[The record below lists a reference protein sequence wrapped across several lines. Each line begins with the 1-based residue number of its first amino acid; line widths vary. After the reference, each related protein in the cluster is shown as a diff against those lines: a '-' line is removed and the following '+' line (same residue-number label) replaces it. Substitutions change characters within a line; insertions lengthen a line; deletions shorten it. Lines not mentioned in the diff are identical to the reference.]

1 MPILTNPIQPSLGS
15 LTKAVRQEK
24 KKKNRKKDIQ
34 IEKKEAK
41 LSLLADGMILYT
53 ENSKAINATFMKIPI
68 AFLKEIVQTILKF
81 L

>member
-24 KKKNRKKDIQ
+24 KKNRKKDIQ

-41 LSLLADGMILYT
+41 LSLLADDMILYT

-68 AFLKEIVQTILKF
+68 AFLKEIVQTILKI

>member
-1 MPILTNPIQPSLGS
+1 MPILTNHIQPRLGS
-15 LTKAVRQEK
+15 VTKAVRQE
-24 KKKNRKKDIQ
+24 KNRKKDIQ

-41 LSLLADGMILYT
+41 LSLLADDMILYT
-53 ENSKAINATFMKIPI
+53 ENSKVISAIFMEIPI

>member
-24 KKKNRKKDIQ
+24 NRKKDIQ

-41 LSLLADGMILYT
+41 LSLLADDMILYT
-53 ENSKAINATFMKIPI
+53 ENSKVISAIFMEIPI

>member
-24 KKKNRKKDIQ
+24 KNRKKDIQ

-41 LSLLADGMILYT
+41 LSLLADDMILYT
-53 ENSKAINATFMKIPI
+53 ENSKAISATFMKILI
-68 AFLKEIVQTILKF
+68 AFLKETVQTILKI